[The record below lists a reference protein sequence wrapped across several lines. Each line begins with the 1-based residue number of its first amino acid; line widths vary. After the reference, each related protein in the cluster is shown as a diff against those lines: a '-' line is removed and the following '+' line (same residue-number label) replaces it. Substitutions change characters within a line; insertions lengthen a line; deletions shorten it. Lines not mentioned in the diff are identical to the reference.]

1 MLSLFYQLLGIF
13 NQYDCNRYA
22 FGVCSEDSPSVVA
35 KITTDYF
42 IKFIKKDIIRKIF
55 LPDETALKRE
65 HSEQPDKNTPHYELS
80 SAICD
85 DKIPTTG
92 YSLTDILQAVE
103 QLDKECSSVYVLYM
117 AGLSVKQISERV
129 DKPENETKKIIKK
142 AGKQLEIT
150 LEKKGTI
157 KNFV

>member
-55 LPDETALKRE
+55 IPDKTALKRE
-65 HSEQPDKNTPHYELS
+65 YSEQPDKNTPHYELRS
-80 SAICD
+80 DVCE
-85 DKIPTTG
+85 DKIPTNG
-92 YSLTDILQAVE
+92 YSLADILQAVE
-103 QLDKECSSVYVLYM
+103 QLDKECRSIYVLYM
-117 AGLSVKQISERV
+117 AGLSVRQISERV
-129 DKPENETKKIIKK
+129 DKPENETEKIIKK
-142 AGKQLEIT
+142 AEKQLET
-150 LEKKGTI
+150 ALNRLK
-157 KNFV
+157 